1 MEIFYGGAM
10 KFLILLAAVF
20 ALNSC
25 NTSIGVYRDTKAAFL
40 WTKGKIQG
48 SGTSTSSGASTSGA
62 PVY

>member
-1 MEIFYGGAM
+1 M

-40 WTKGKIQG
+40 WTKEKIQ
-48 SGTSTSSGASTSGA
+48 SSSASSNSSTSRSNNTGGA